1 LVRVDLCTV
10 TFLAMVSSYVSLVGK
25 NNSAQGFPED
35 NVHSL
40 FNYYGMAF
48 RARFPVYRAYVPDEM
63 GMGFG
68 FQQLNL
74 QQAAHVFAVC
84 PFLFVGSF

>member
-1 LVRVDLCTV
+1 
-10 TFLAMVSSYVSLVGK
+10 MVCSYVSLVG
-25 NNSAQGFPED
+25 NFFSAQGFPED

-48 RARFPVYRAYVPDEM
+48 CARFPVYSAYVPDEM

-68 FQQLNL
+68 FQLNL